1 MMKTVESPGVYTLVR
16 AAQPLPLVLDSP
28 HSGRLY
34 PADFNHSCP
43 RDALERAEDNHV
55 DELCAAAP
63 RFGAALLCARFPRS
77 YIDVNRA
84 ATDIDPALLAGPWPG
99 DIAPSS
105 LSQIGYGL
113 IRRLVRPGLPVYD
126 RALDVATVQHR
137 LTEYYTPYHDA
148 LDGLT
153 DEALY
158 NFGEVWHMNM
168 HAMPAHGRTVKKGGR
183 LFCAGQ
189 ADFVLGDR
197 DGTSCAREFTLA
209 IRDILTGMG
218 YAVALNNPY
227 KGVEIVRRHGRPHQG
242 RHSLQVEI
250 NKALYWDE
258 HKNCKSNNFNAL
270 RDDIEK
276 LVAQAARYVTGKL
289 SRLAAD

>member
-1 MMKTVESPGVYTLVR
+1 MKQQTLPGVYTLIR
-16 AAQPLPLVLDSP
+16 AAQPLPLIMDSP
-28 HSGRLY
+28 HSGRDY
-34 PADFNHSCP
+34 PAGFVHACP
-43 RDALERAEDNHV
+43 RDALERAEDNYV
-55 DELCAAAP
+55 DDLISAAP
-63 RFGAALLCARFPRS
+63 RFGAALLCAAFPRA

-84 ATDIDPALLAGPWPG
+84 RSDIDPALLDGEWHD
-99 DIAPSS
+99 DINPSH

-113 IRRLVRPGLPVYD
+113 IRRLVKPGMPVYD
-126 RALDVATVQHR
+126 QALLPAEIAGR
-137 LTEYYTPYHDA
+137 IENYYVPYHDA
-148 LDGLT
+148 LDAMA

-158 NFGEVWHMNM
+158 NFGEVWHLNM
-168 HAMPAHGRTVKKGGR
+168 HAMPSHGRIIRRAGKVT
-183 LFCAGQ
+183 CAGQ

-218 YAVALNNPY
+218 YSVTLNHPY
-227 KGVEIVRRHGRPHQG
+227 KGVEIVRRLGRPHQG

-258 HKNCKSNNFNAL
+258 HKNKKSANYNAL
-270 RDDIEK
+270 KKDVENLI
-276 LVAQAARYVTGKL
+276 AQAARYVTGKL